1 MRNETMNDPKC
12 YAVIGGDYLDG
23 HYEGLEQLF
32 QSFNSLRLFD
42 CQSTA
47 DAYKEEIKD
56 DFEYVLMKII
66 SISQYSVMMGGTIG

>member
-12 YAVIGGDYLDG
+12 IVVIGGYDSCHHGADG
-23 HYEGLEQLF
+23 HYEGECF
-32 QSFNSLRLFD
+32 DSLRLFD

-56 DFEYVLMKII
+56 DFEYVLMKVLP
-66 SISQYSVMMGGTIG
+66 ISQYSAMMGGTIG